1 METKMTNKNLKC
13 PTYLDG
19 WTCDGIAENFPCS
32 NDPREKETYAH
43 IWNVIVP
50 QMEMD
55 QKASLEKIGYDGL
68 NNYFENVGGDDG
80 TIREMGE
87 MKRYWHLL
95 TDDMKEFIISWSN
108 DFQKK
113 QEEENKKLWETL

>member
-1 METKMTNKNLKC
+1 
-13 PTYLDG
+13 
-19 WTCDGIAENFPCS
+19 
-32 NDPREKETYAH
+32 
-43 IWNVIVP
+43 
-50 QMEMD
+50 
-55 QKASLEKIGYDGL
+55 
-68 NNYFENVGGDDG
+68 
-80 TIREMGE
+80 MGE